1 MGLQGVAVTRRVTNS
16 SESVDKDEK
25 ERVPSF
31 SRRTLL
37 AGAVGA
43 VSASLLENASTL
55 RAQANALIPPPAAT
69 DDPGKAQGHI
79 PTELGERSPFEHP
92 RRRINRPAPSG
103 ESETPL
109 QDLFGTI
116 TPADLHF
123 ERHHGGVPII
133 DPARYTLL
141 IHGMVERP
149 LKFTLADLKRFPA
162 VSRVCFIEC
171 SGNGYRGFQTT
182 TMKRDATPSWIDGL
196 LSTSEWT
203 GVPLATLFREA
214 GASPEAKWFLA
225 EGADAAHMTRS
236 IPVEKALD
244 DAMIVYAQNG
254 EAIRPEQGY
263 PARLLLPGWEG
274 NSQVKWVKRIELAKE
289 PFMTREETSKYTDPL
304 ANGTARMFSFVMDA
318 KSLITFPAFPATVGK
333 GWCVITGLA
342 WSGRGK
348 ITRVEVSTDGGIT
361 WRDAELQTPILS
373 KCTTRFRHAWKYDGG
388 DALLMSRA
396 IDETGYVQ
404 PTRAQLVAARGAGTF
419 YHMNNIRGWKVER
432 GGKVFFHVET

>member
-1 MGLQGVAVTRRVTNS
+1 MTARSTRS
-16 SESVDKDEK
+16 GISADKNTD
-25 ERVPSF
+25 VPAASL

-37 AGAVGA
+37 AGAVGVIGA
-43 VSASLLENASTL
+43 TLLDNASAL
-55 RAQANALIPPPAAT
+55 HAQAKGLMPSPRAL
-69 DDPGKAQGHI
+69 DDPGKVQGHI

-92 RRRINRPAPSG
+92 RRRVNRAAPSG
-103 ESETPL
+103 ESESPL
-109 QDLFGTI
+109 QDLYGTI

-123 ERHHGGVPII
+123 ERHHGGVPVI
-133 DPARYTLL
+133 DPAQYTLL
-141 IHGMVERP
+141 IHGMVDRP

-182 TMKRDATPSWIDGL
+182 TMKREATPSWIDGL

-203 GVPLATLFREA
+203 GVPLTTLFREV
-214 GASPEAKWFLA
+214 GVKPDAKWLLA
-225 EGADAAHMTRS
+225 EGSDAAHMTRS

-244 DAMIVYAQNG
+244 DAMIAYAQNG

-274 NSQVKWVKRIELAKE
+274 NSQVKWIKRIELAKD

-318 KSLITFPAFPATVGK
+318 KSLIIFPAYPNTVSR
-333 GWCVITGLA
+333 GWCIITGLA

-348 ITRVEVSTDGGIT
+348 ITRVEISTDGGHSWQT
-361 WRDAELQTPILS
+361 AELQAPVLS
-373 KCTTRFRHAWKYDGG
+373 KCTTRFRYPWKYNGG
-388 DALLMSRA
+388 EALLMSRA
-396 IDETGYVQ
+396 VDETGYVQ
-404 PTRAQLVAARGAGTF
+404 PTRAELVAARGAGTF
-419 YHMNNIRGWKVER
+419 YHMNSIRGWKVER
-432 GGKVFFHVET
+432 GGKVFFHVEA

>member
-1 MGLQGVAVTRRVTNS
+1 MTAQPTS
-16 SESVDKDEK
+16 SSKFADQNGEEPAASL
-25 ERVPSF
+25 

-37 AGAVGA
+37 AGVVGA
-43 VSASLLENASTL
+43 ISATLLDNASAL
-55 RAQANALIPPPAAT
+55 HAQAKGLVPSPPALA
-69 DDPGKAQGHI
+69 DPGKVQGHI

-92 RRRINRPAPSG
+92 RRRVNRPAPAG

-162 VSRVCFIEC
+162 VNRMCFIEC

-182 TMKRDATPSWIDGL
+182 AMKREATPSWIDGL

-214 GASPEAKWFLA
+214 GARPDAKWFLA
-225 EGADAAHMTRS
+225 EGSDAAHMTRS
-236 IPVEKALD
+236 IPVEKGLD
-244 DAMIVYAQNG
+244 DAMIAYAQNG

-263 PARLLLPGWEG
+263 PARLVLPGWEG
-274 NSQVKWVKRIELAKE
+274 NSQVKWIKRIELAKE

-318 KSLITFPAFPATVGK
+318 KSLITFPAYPATVSK

-342 WSGRGK
+342 WSGRGN
-348 ITRVEVSTDGGIT
+348 ITRVEVSTDGGNT
-361 WRDAELQTPILS
+361 WTSAELQAPVLS
-373 KCTTRFRHAWKYDGG
+373 KCTTRFRHVWKYDGG
-388 DALLMSRA
+388 EALLMSRA
-396 IDETGYVQ
+396 VDETGYVQ
-404 PTRAQLVAARGAGTF
+404 PTRTQLLAARGAGTF
-419 YHMNNIRGWKVER
+419 YHLNNIRGWKVER

>member
-1 MGLQGVAVTRRVTNS
+1 LPRTAKPQPPVPSVTRRG
-16 SESVDKDEK
+16 
-25 ERVPSF
+25 
-31 SRRTLL
+31 LL
-37 AGAVGA
+37 ATAVGA
-43 VSASLLENASTL
+43 ITAMVLDNAPAL
-55 RAQANALIPPPAAT
+55 RAQTRSPEPSPPAVN
-69 DDPGKAQGHI
+69 DPGKFQGHI
-79 PTELGERSPFEHP
+79 PTELGERSVFERP

-109 QDLFGTI
+109 QDLFGTV

-123 ERHHGGVPII
+123 ERHHGGVPLI
-133 DPARYTLL
+133 DPATYTLL
-141 IHGMVERP
+141 IHGLVERP

-162 VSRVCFIEC
+162 VSRTCFIEC

-182 TMKRDATPSWIDGL
+182 TMKREATPSWIDGL

-203 GVPLATLFREA
+203 GVPLATLFREV
-214 GASPEAKWFLA
+214 GAKPEAKWFLA
-225 EGADAAHMTRS
+225 EGWDAAHMTRS

-274 NSQVKWVKRIELAKE
+274 NSQVKWIKRLELGME

-318 KSLITFPAFPATVGK
+318 KSLITFPAYPNTISK

-348 ITRVEVSTDGGIT
+348 ISRVEISTDAGRT
-361 WRDAELQTPILS
+361 WRDAELQAPILS
-373 KCTTRFRHAWKYDGG
+373 KCTTRFRYAWKYNGG
-388 DALLMSRA
+388 EAVLMSRA
-396 IDETGYVQ
+396 VDETGYVQ
-404 PTRAQLVAARGAGTF
+404 PTRSQLVAARGAGTL
-419 YHMNNIRGWKVER
+419 YHMNSIRGWEVER
-432 GGKVFFHVET
+432 DGKVFFHVEA

>member
-1 MGLQGVAVTRRVTNS
+1 MAPRFKGTKTVADKSADTPVSSVTRRG
-16 SESVDKDEK
+16 
-25 ERVPSF
+25 
-31 SRRTLL
+31 LL
-37 AGAVGA
+37 AGVVGA
-43 VSASLLENASTL
+43 MSAILLDNAS
-55 RAQANALIPPPAAT
+55 ALTARTASPELSVPAAP
-69 DDPGKAQGHI
+69 DPGKLQGHI
-79 PTELGERSPFEHP
+79 PTELGERSAFEHP

-109 QDLFGTI
+109 QDLFGTL

-123 ERHHGGVPII
+123 ERHHGGVPAI
-133 DPARYTLL
+133 DPATYTLL

-149 LKFTLADLKRFPA
+149 LKFTLGDLKRFPS
-162 VSRVCFIEC
+162 VSRTCFIEC
-171 SGNGYRGFQTT
+171 SGNGYRAFQTT
-182 TMKRDATPSWIDGL
+182 TMKREATPSWVDGL

-203 GVPLATLFREA
+203 GVPLSTLFREV
-214 GASPEAKWFLA
+214 GAKPDAKWFLA
-225 EGADAAHMTRS
+225 EGWDAAHMTRS

-244 DAMIVYAQNG
+244 DAMIAYAQNG

-274 NSQVKWVKRIELAKE
+274 NTQVKWIKRLELAKQ

-304 ANGTARMFSFVMDA
+304 ANGTARMFSFAMDA
-318 KSLITFPAFPATVGK
+318 KSLITFPAYPNTLSK

-348 ITRVEVSTDGGIT
+348 ISRVEMSTDAGRT

-373 KCTTRFRHAWKYDGG
+373 KCTTRFRYPWKYNGG
-388 DALLMSRA
+388 EAVLMSRA

-404 PTRAQLVAARGAGTF
+404 PARAELVAARGTGTF
-419 YHMNNIRGWKVER
+419 YHMNSIRGWKVER
-432 GGKVFFHVET
+432 DGKVFFHVET

>member
-1 MGLQGVAVTRRVTNS
+1 MTARSTGSRTFA
-16 SESVDKDEK
+16 DKRAE
-25 ERVPSF
+25 VPAPSL

-37 AGAVGA
+37 ASAVGA
-43 VSASLLENASTL
+43 ISATLLDNASGLPDRTKG
-55 RAQANALIPPPAAT
+55 PVPSPPAP
-69 DDPGKAQGHI
+69 DDPGKLQGHI
-79 PTELGERSPFEHP
+79 PSELGERSSFEHP
-92 RRRINRPAPSG
+92 RRRVNRAAPSG
-103 ESETPL
+103 ESESPL
-109 QDLFGTI
+109 QDLYGTI

-123 ERHHGGVPII
+123 ERHHGGVPVI

-182 TMKRDATPSWIDGL
+182 TMKREATPSWIDGL

-214 GASPEAKWFLA
+214 GAKPDAKWFLA
-225 EGADAAHMTRS
+225 EGSDAAHMTRS

-244 DAMIVYAQNG
+244 DAMIAYAQNG

-274 NSQVKWVKRIELAKE
+274 NSQVKWIKRIELAE
-289 PFMTREETSKYTDPL
+289 DPSMTREETSKYTDPL

-318 KSLITFPAFPATVGK
+318 KSLITFPAYPNTIST

-348 ITRVEVSTDGGIT
+348 IARVEVTTDGGNT
-361 WRDAELQTPILS
+361 WESAELQAPVLS
-373 KCTTRFRHAWKYDGG
+373 KCTTRFRHPWKYDGG
-388 DALLMSRA
+388 EAVLMSRA

-404 PTRAQLVAARGAGTF
+404 PTRAQLVAARGEGTF
-419 YHMNNIRGWKVER
+419 YHMNSIRAWKVER
-432 GGKVFFHVET
+432 SGKVFFHVEG

>member
-1 MGLQGVAVTRRVTNS
+1 MQGVAVTRRVTNS
-16 SESVDKDEK
+16 SEFVDKGEK
-25 ERVPSF
+25 EPVASF

-43 VSASLLENASTL
+43 VSASLLDNASIL
-55 RAQANALIPPPAAT
+55 RAQAKALVPSLRAV
-69 DDPGKAQGHI
+69 DDPGKVQGHI

-92 RRRINRPAPSG
+92 RRRVDDPAPTG
-103 ESETPL
+103 DSETPL

-123 ERHHGGVPII
+123 ERHHGGVPNI
-133 DPARYTLL
+133 DPTQYILL

-162 VSRVCFIEC
+162 VNRVCFIEC
-171 SGNGYRGFQTT
+171 SGNGHRGFMAPE
-182 TMKRDATPSWIDGL
+182 MKPELTPSLIDGL

-214 GASPEAKWFLA
+214 GVSRDAKWFLA
-225 EGADAAHMTRS
+225 EGSDAAHMTRS

-263 PARLLLPGWEG
+263 PTRLLLPGWEG
-274 NSQVKWVKRIELAKE
+274 NSQVKWIKRIELAKE
-289 PFMTREETSKYTDPL
+289 PFMTREETAKYTDPL

-318 KSLITFPAFPATVGK
+318 KSLIISPAYPATISK

-348 ITRVEVSTDGGIT
+348 ITRVDVSTDDGNHWT
-361 WRDAELQTPILS
+361 DAELQSPILS
-373 KCTTRFRHAWKYDGG
+373 KCTTRFRHAWKYNGG
-388 DALLMSRA
+388 EALLMSRA
-396 IDETGYVQ
+396 VDETGYVQ

-419 YHMNNIRGWKVER
+419 YHTNNIIGWKVER
-432 GGKVFFHVET
+432 DGKVFFNAAV

>member
-1 MGLQGVAVTRRVTNS
+1 MTIRPTGSKAIAN
-16 SESVDKDEK
+16 ESAE
-25 ERVPSF
+25 VPAPSL
-31 SRRTLL
+31 SRRGLL

-43 VSASLLENASTL
+43 ISATLFDSVSAL
-55 RAQANALIPPPAAT
+55 RAQTKDPVPSPPAL
-69 DDPGKAQGHI
+69 DDPGSVQGHI

-92 RRRINRPAPSG
+92 RRRVNRPAPSG

-109 QDLFGTI
+109 QDLYGTI

-123 ERHHGGVPII
+123 ERHHGGVPVI

-162 VSRVCFIEC
+162 VSRVCFVEC

-182 TMKRDATPSWIDGL
+182 TMKREATPSWIDGL

-203 GVPLATLFREA
+203 GVPLSTLFREA
-214 GASPEAKWFLA
+214 GAMPDAKWFLA
-225 EGADAAHMTRS
+225 EGSDAAHMTRS

-244 DAMIVYAQNG
+244 DAMIAYAQNG
-254 EAIRPEQGY
+254 EPIRPEQGY

-274 NSQVKWVKRIELAKE
+274 NTQVKWIKRIELAKE

-304 ANGTARMFSFVMDA
+304 ANGTARIFSFVMDA
-318 KSLITFPAFPATVGK
+318 KSLITFPAYPNTLSK

-348 ITRVEVSTDGGIT
+348 IGHVEVSTDGGNT
-361 WRDAELQTPILS
+361 WQSAELQAPILS
-373 KCTTRFRHAWKYDGG
+373 KCTTRFRYPWKYDGG
-388 DALLMSRA
+388 EAILMSRA

-419 YHMNNIRGWKVER
+419 YHMNSIRAWKVER
-432 GGKVFFHVET
+432 GGKVFFHVEA

>member
-1 MGLQGVAVTRRVTNS
+1 MTVRSTGSKAIAN
-16 SESVDKDEK
+16 ESAE
-25 ERVPSF
+25 VPSPSL
-31 SRRTLL
+31 SRRSLL

-43 VSASLLENASTL
+43 ISATLLDSVSALP
-55 RAQANALIPPPAAT
+55 AQTKGPVPSPPAL
-69 DDPGKAQGHI
+69 DDPGNVQGHI

-92 RRRINRPAPSG
+92 RRRVNRPAPSG
-103 ESETPL
+103 ESESPL
-109 QDLFGTI
+109 QDLYGTI

-123 ERHHGGVPII
+123 ERHHGGVPVI

-141 IHGMVERP
+141 IDGMVERP

-162 VSRVCFIEC
+162 VSRVCFVEC

-182 TMKRDATPSWIDGL
+182 TMKREATPSWIDGL

-214 GASPEAKWFLA
+214 GAMPDAKWFLA
-225 EGADAAHMTRS
+225 EGSDAAHMTRS

-244 DAMIVYAQNG
+244 DAMIAYAQNG
-254 EAIRPEQGY
+254 EPIRPEQGY

-274 NSQVKWVKRIELAKE
+274 NSQVKWIKRIELAKE

-318 KSLITFPAFPATVGK
+318 KSLITFPAYPNTLSK

-348 ITRVEVSTDGGIT
+348 IGRVEVSTDGGNT
-361 WRDAELQTPILS
+361 WQSAELQAPILS
-373 KCTTRFRHAWKYDGG
+373 KCTTRFRYPWSYDGG
-388 DALLMSRA
+388 EAILMSRA

-419 YHMNNIRGWKVER
+419 YHMNNIRAWKVER
-432 GGKVFFHVET
+432 GGKVFFHVEA

>member
-1 MGLQGVAVTRRVTNS
+1 MTVRSAGSRAIAN
-16 SESVDKDEK
+16 ESAEAPA
-25 ERVPSF
+25 PSL
-31 SRRTLL
+31 SRRSLL
-37 AGAVGA
+37 AGAVGVISA
-43 VSASLLENASTL
+43 TLLDSASALP
-55 RAQANALIPPPAAT
+55 AQTQDPVPAPPAL
-69 DDPGKAQGHI
+69 DDPGNVQGHI

-92 RRRINRPAPSG
+92 RRRVNRPAPSG

-109 QDLFGTI
+109 QDLYGTI

-123 ERHHGGVPII
+123 ERHHGGVPVI

-149 LKFTLADLKRFPA
+149 LKFTLAELKRFPA
-162 VSRVCFIEC
+162 VSRVCFVEC

-182 TMKRDATPSWIDGL
+182 TMKREATPSWIDGL

-203 GVPLATLFREA
+203 GVPLTTLFREA
-214 GASPEAKWFLA
+214 GAMPDAKWFLA
-225 EGADAAHMTRS
+225 EGSDAAHMTRS

-244 DAMIVYAQNG
+244 DAMIAYAQNG
-254 EAIRPEQGY
+254 EPIRPEQGY

-274 NSQVKWVKRIELAKE
+274 NTQVKWIKRIELAKE

-304 ANGTARMFSFVMDA
+304 ANGTARIFSFVMDA
-318 KSLITFPAFPATVGK
+318 KSLITFPAYPNTLSK

-348 ITRVEVSTDGGIT
+348 IGRVEVSVDGGNS
-361 WRDAELQTPILS
+361 WQSAELQAPILS
-373 KCTTRFRHAWKYDGG
+373 KCTTRFRHAWNYDGG
-388 DALLMSRA
+388 EAILMSRA

-419 YHMNNIRGWKVER
+419 YHMNNIRAWKVER
-432 GGKVFFHVET
+432 GGKVFFHVEA

>member
-1 MGLQGVAVTRRVTNS
+1 MTVRS
-16 SESVDKDEK
+16 SGSKAIAEESAEAPA
-25 ERVPSF
+25 PSL
-31 SRRTLL
+31 SRRSLL
-37 AGAVGA
+37 AGTIGA
-43 VSASLLENASTL
+43 ISATLLDNASAL
-55 RAQANALIPPPAAT
+55 PAQTKDPVPSPPAL
-69 DDPGKAQGHI
+69 DDPGSAQGHI

-92 RRRINRPAPSG
+92 RRRVNRPAPSG

-109 QDLFGTI
+109 QDLYGTI

-123 ERHHGGVPII
+123 ERHHGGVPVI

-162 VSRVCFIEC
+162 VSRVCFVEC

-182 TMKRDATPSWIDGL
+182 TMKREATPSWIDGL

-203 GVPLATLFREA
+203 GVPLSTLFREA
-214 GASPEAKWFLA
+214 GAMPDAKWFLA
-225 EGADAAHMTRS
+225 EGSDAAHMTRS

-244 DAMIVYAQNG
+244 DAMIAYAQNG
-254 EAIRPEQGY
+254 EPIRPEQGY

-274 NSQVKWVKRIELAKE
+274 NTQVKWIKRIKLAKE

-318 KSLITFPAFPATVGK
+318 KSLITFPAYPNTISK

-348 ITRVEVSTDGGIT
+348 IGHVEVSTDGGNT
-361 WRDAELQTPILS
+361 WQSAELQAPILS
-373 KCTTRFRHAWKYDGG
+373 KCTTRFRYPWNYNGG
-388 DALLMSRA
+388 EAILMSRA

-419 YHMNNIRGWKVER
+419 YHMNSIRAWKVER
-432 GGKVFFHVET
+432 GGKVFFDVGA

>member
-1 MGLQGVAVTRRVTNS
+1 MTALPPDS
-16 SESVDKDEK
+16 STSADEHA
-25 ERVPSF
+25 EAAAPLV

-43 VSASLLENASTL
+43 VGATLVNNASAL
-55 RAQANALIPPPAAT
+55 LAQTRSPLPSPTAL
-69 DDPGKAQGHI
+69 DDPGKVQGRI
-79 PTELGERSPFEHP
+79 PSELGERSPFEHP
-92 RRRINRPAPSG
+92 RRRVNRAAPSG
-103 ESETPL
+103 ESESPL
-109 QDLFGTI
+109 QDLYGTI

-123 ERHHGGVPII
+123 ERHHGGVPVI

-149 LKFTLADLKRFPA
+149 FKFTLSDLKRFPA

-171 SGNGYRGFQTT
+171 SGNGYRGFQQNV
-182 TMKRDATPSWIDGL
+182 MKREATPSWIDGL

-203 GVPLATLFREA
+203 GVALATLFREV
-214 GASPEAKWFLA
+214 GVKPGAKWFLA
-225 EGADAAHMTRS
+225 EGSDAAHMTRS
-236 IPVEKALD
+236 IPVDKAFD
-244 DAMIVYAQNG
+244 DAMIAYAQNG

-274 NSQVKWVKRIELAKE
+274 NAQVKWLKRIELAEK

-304 ANGTARMFSFVMDA
+304 ANSTARMFSFVMDA
-318 KSLITFPAFPATVGK
+318 KSLITFPAYPNTLSR

-348 ITRVEVSTDGGIT
+348 IARVEVSTDGGTT
-361 WRDAELQTPILS
+361 WQSAELQPPILS
-373 KCTTRFRHAWKYDGG
+373 KCTTHFRHLWKYDGG
-388 DALLMSRA
+388 EAALMSRA

-432 GGKVFFHVET
+432 GGKVFFHMEG

>member
-1 MGLQGVAVTRRVTNS
+1 MTVRSTGSKAIAN
-16 SESVDKDEK
+16 ESTE
-25 ERVPSF
+25 VPAPSL
-31 SRRTLL
+31 SRRSLL

-43 VSASLLENASTL
+43 ISATLLDSVSPLP
-55 RAQANALIPPPAAT
+55 AQTKDPVPSPPAL
-69 DDPGKAQGHI
+69 DDPGSVQGHI

-92 RRRINRPAPSG
+92 RRRVNRPAPSG
-103 ESETPL
+103 ESESPL
-109 QDLFGTI
+109 QDLYGTI

-123 ERHHGGVPII
+123 ERHHGGVPVI

-162 VSRVCFIEC
+162 VSRVCFVEC

-182 TMKRDATPSWIDGL
+182 TMKREATPSWIDGL

-203 GVPLATLFREA
+203 GVPLTTLFREA
-214 GASPEAKWFLA
+214 GVMPDAKWFLA
-225 EGADAAHMTRS
+225 EGSDAAHMTRS

-244 DAMIVYAQNG
+244 DAMIAYAQNG
-254 EAIRPEQGY
+254 EALRPEQGY

-274 NSQVKWVKRIELAKE
+274 NTQVKWIKRIELAKE

-304 ANGTARMFSFVMDA
+304 ANGTARIFSFVMDA
-318 KSLITFPAFPATVGK
+318 KSLITFPAYPNTISK

-348 ITRVEVSTDGGIT
+348 IARVEVSTNSGNT
-361 WRDAELQTPILS
+361 WQSAELQAPILS
-373 KCTTRFRHAWKYDGG
+373 KCTTRFRYPWNYDGG
-388 DALLMSRA
+388 EAILMSRA

-419 YHMNNIRGWKVER
+419 YHMNSIRAWKVER
-432 GGKVFFHVET
+432 GGKVFFHVEA